1 MIALETDNSTQNQ
14 SIPKHWDVAPPI
26 PDYVNQELREFS
38 PFMRQLLFNRGLTS
52 AQAARAF
59 IEGKSPYD
67 TNPLL
72 IKDMQK
78 AVDILHSALENQ
90 AKIAIYG
97 DYDAD
102 GVTSSALTFEF
113 LSALGAQ
120 PRVYIPNRFDE
131 GYGLNLDA
139 IDQLASEGIQLVIT
153 VDCGVR
159 SVKEVQRANELGM
172 QTIITDHHLPSDPLP
187 PAQAVINPRQD
198 GDIYPEKHL
207 AGVGLAYKL
216 AQAYLQT
223 YTQPDLSADRW
234 LDLVAIGTIADL
246 APLIGENRELVKAG
260 LNQIRRTERQGVFS
274 LAQVAGINL
283 DKINA
288 GNIGFNIGPRLNAA
302 GRIDSALSAFDLL
315 VTKDIFTAGIL
326 AQKLEAQNTQRQN
339 IMNEIQDAAIAMSY
353 ADEPD
358 QPIIFAAS
366 PEFNEGVI
374 GLAASRVTE
383 AFYRPAIIGHQDET
397 HTVASC
403 RSINEFNITE
413 ALDQCAELL
422 VRYGGHSA
430 AAGLT
435 VRNENLTELIARL
448 RALAA
453 ETFKGLALT
462 PELFIDREIQLDKLE
477 GKHIPMILDDL
488 HYLEPTGRNNPE
500 AIFCSRKCQ
509 TRNVRT
515 VGADGKHLK
524 LRILSGNRDF
534 DAIAFRHGHW
544 LDKLPKYIDI
554 AYTFELNEYM
564 GQSSL
569 QLNIKDIKPTQ
580 EG

>member
-1 MIALETDNSTQNQ
+1 
-14 SIPKHWDVAPPI
+14 
-26 PDYVNQELREFS
+26 
-38 PFMRQLLFNRGLTS
+38 
-52 AQAARAF
+52 
-59 IEGKSPYD
+59 
-67 TNPLL
+67 
-72 IKDMQK
+72 
-78 AVDILHSALENQ
+78 
-90 AKIAIYG
+90 
-97 DYDAD
+97 
-102 GVTSSALTFEF
+102 
-113 LSALGAQ
+113 
-120 PRVYIPNRFDE
+120 
-131 GYGLNLDA
+131 
-139 IDQLASEGIQLVIT
+139 
-153 VDCGVR
+153 
-159 SVKEVQRANELGM
+159 
-172 QTIITDHHLPSDPLP
+172 
-187 PAQAVINPRQD
+187 
-198 GDIYPEKHL
+198 
-207 AGVGLAYKL
+207 
-216 AQAYLQT
+216 
-223 YTQPDLSADRW
+223 
-234 LDLVAIGTIADL
+234 
-246 APLIGENRELVKAG
+246 LIGENRELVKAG
-260 LNQIRRTERQGVFS
+260 LNQIRRTERQGLFS